1 MMIRFLCT
9 LSMLLLTSTVHAQIN
24 VDASEA
30 DSLVRVIGWFSK
42 TDTLEYQFSQVVG
55 EIVNGDTTIIDGS
68 GGDFRICVTDST
80 KNGYKMEMVYTDV
93 WKRDT
98 LSLEGQ
104 MALTA
109 SRMALGSKV
118 LFSTDEMG
126 VFQGVDNWKERY
138 KTGLD
143 IMKKLIDS
151 SYFHHPELYARQSKE
166 ELMKRVKEQYD
177 EVAGT
182 KEKMTKLFTPLILLF
197 SFHGHDFPVGEYT
210 AEKDGTSCYY
220 QVHAGALEND
230 EDSNEN
236 EYQMYIKLV
245 EKEDDG
251 SQTSY
256 YYEYAYFDDGWPRS
270 VFSTVVEE
278 QAGKTIIT
286 QYHIDWVTKAW

>member
-9 LSMLLLTSTVHAQIN
+9 FLMLLLTSTVHAQIN

-30 DSLVRVIGWFSK
+30 DSQVHVIGWFSK
-42 TDTLEYQFSQVVG
+42 TDTLEYRFSQVVE

-80 KNGYKMEMVYTDV
+80 KKGYKMEMVYTDV

-104 MALTA
+104 MALMA
-109 SRMALGSKV
+109 SRITLGSKV
-118 LFSTDEMG
+118 LFSTDEWG
-126 VFQGVDNWKERY
+126 RFLGIDNWKERY

-143 IMKKLIDS
+143 IMMKLIDS

-166 ELMKRVKEQYD
+166 EMVKRVKEQYD

-210 AEKDGTSCYY
+210 AEKEGASCYY
-220 QVHAGALEND
+220 QIHAGALEDD
-230 EDSNEN
+230 EDSNED
-236 EYQMYIKLV
+236 EYQMYIKLD
-245 EKEDDG
+245 EKEDNG
-251 SQTSY
+251 SQTSCY
-256 YYEYAYFDDGWPRS
+256 YDYAYFDDGWPRS
-270 VFSTVVEE
+270 VLSTVVEE
-278 QAGKTIIT
+278 KAGKTVIT
-286 QYHIDWVTKAW
+286 QYHIDWVTKSW

>member
-9 LSMLLLTSTVHAQIN
+9 LSMLLLTLTTTAQN
-24 VDASEA
+24 MADTLER
-30 DSLVRVIGWFSK
+30 DSLVSVIGWFSK

-55 EIVNGDTTIIDGS
+55 EIVKGDTTIIDGS

-80 KNGYKMEMVYTDV
+80 KKGYKMELVYTDV

-104 MALTA
+104 MSLMA

-126 VFQGVDNWKERY
+126 CFQGIDNWKERY
-138 KTGLD
+138 KVGLD
-143 IMKKLIDS
+143 VMKKLIDS
-151 SYFHHPELYARQSKE
+151 NYYHHPELYARQSKE
-166 ELMKRVKEQYD
+166 ELMKHVKEQYD

-182 KEKMTKLFTPLILLF
+182 KEKMTELFSPLILLF
-197 SFHGHDFPVGEYT
+197 TFHGKELPVGEST
-210 AEKDGTSCYY
+210 VEEDGVSCYY
-220 QVHAGALEND
+220 QVHAGALEDD
-230 EDSNEN
+230 EDSNED

-256 YYEYAYFDDGWPRS
+256 YYEYAYFDDGWPRN
-270 VFSTVVEE
+270 VLATVVEE
-278 QAGKTIIT
+278 QAGKTVIT
-286 QYHIDWVTKAW
+286 QYHIDWVYKSW